1 MKHMEGTMRRLR
13 IAAAAAGLAASGFA
27 LSAASASAETRVL
40 VAYLAGANEVPTPAD
55 PDAFGVATV
64 TLNTATS
71 LCYTIFLQNGLA
83 ATAAHIHS
91 GLPGAAG
98 APIVP
103 LPVTAA
109 LPTTAAGCVAV
120 AAATITAIRNNP
132 GSFYVNVHDAAFP
145 GGSARGQLK

>member
-1 MKHMEGTMRRLR
+1 MKTLR
-13 IAAAAAGLAASGFA
+13 IAAAATGLAATGLAASSFV
-27 LSAASASAETRVL
+27 LSAGLAHADTRVL

-64 TLNTATS
+64 TLNTPTS
-71 LCYTIFLQNGLA
+71 LCYSIVLQNGLA

-91 GLPGAAG
+91 GLPGVPGPAV
-98 APIVP
+98 VP

-109 LPTTAAGCVAV
+109 LPTSAAGCVAV

>member
-1 MKHMEGTMRRLR
+1 MNTLG
-13 IAAAAAGLAASGFA
+13 IAAAAAGIAASGLA
-27 LSAASASAETRVL
+27 LSAGLAHADTRVL

-64 TLNTATS
+64 TLVSATS

-83 ATAAHIHS
+83 ASAAHIHS

-98 APIVP
+98 AAIVP

-109 LPTTAAGCVAV
+109 LPTAAAGCVAV
-120 AAATITAIRNNP
+120 TAANITAIRNNP
-132 GSFYVNVHDAAFP
+132 RNFYVNVHDASFP
-145 GGSARGQLK
+145 GGSARGQLY